1 MNREYQ
7 KDNNYEEIVTS
18 LSEIDDQH
26 SYTVARVVEEGY
38 SVELHYD
45 KGKSYV
51 EYMTEVSI
59 GNWDGRYEDVEWF
72 NPNLSEKYILAKL
85 KVLYKEE
92 FGEVVPVNERTE
104 ELKLLN
110 KILNRHKVYDI
121 ELNIDCFNNL
131 IAMDDDNIWQN
142 KEFYDFLFDEL
153 FIYNK
158 DEKVELI
165 ADDDLEKLESY
176 RKNYEISK
184 EIEASTDMEIEHE

>member
-165 ADDDLEKLESY
+165 AADDLEKLESY

>member
-7 KDNNYEEIVTS
+7 KDNNYEEIVTP
-18 LSEIDDQH
+18 LNEIDNQH
-26 SYTVARVVEEGY
+26 SYTVARVVEKGY
-38 SVELHYD
+38 SVELHYND
-45 KGKSYV
+45 DKSYV
-51 EYMTEVSI
+51 EYMTEIAI
-59 GNWDGRYEDVEWF
+59 GHWDGWYEDVEWF
-72 NPNLSEKYILAKL
+72 NPNLSEEYILAKL
-85 KVLYKEE
+85 RVLYKEE

-110 KILNRHKVYDI
+110 KILNKHKVYDI

-131 IAMDDDNIWQN
+131 VAMDNENVWQN

-153 FIYNK
+153 FVYNK